1 MPFADNG
8 DIRICYDTIGDPE
21 DPPLLLVAGLGNQ
34 LVTWQE
40 EFCSSLVDRGFFVI
54 RIDNRD
60 CGLSSILTDGDEY
73 TLHDMADDAIAVLD
87 ALGLERVHLFGHSL
101 GGMIAQAISIDH
113 PARVSS
119 MTVLSTS
126 TGNWHYGKPSE
137 EALAAMS
144 RPFSLD
150 REESFESDVANRR
163 LWASPSWFDEELT
176 REQFRV
182 AYDRSFAPGAST
194 RQFLAIMQSP
204 DREDALRHLS
214 VPTLVMHGTLDPLI
228 AMDGGQRL
236 ASLVPGA
243 QFMEIE
249 GLAHDL
255 PIQVWQ
261 QVISAITSHVSQHA
275 G

>member
-8 DIRICYDTIGDPE
+8 DIRICYDTIGEPD

-34 LVTWQE
+34 IVTWQA
-40 EFCSSLVDRGFFVI
+40 EFCASLIDRGFFVI
-54 RIDNRD
+54 RFDNRD
-60 CGLSSILTDGDEY
+60 CGLSTILSDTDHY
-73 TLHDMADDAIAVLD
+73 TLHDMADDAVAVLD
-87 ALGLERVHLFGHSL
+87 ALGIDRAHLFGHSL
-101 GGMIAQAISIDH
+101 GGMIAQVVAIEH
-113 PARVSS
+113 PARIFS

-126 TGNWHYGKPSE
+126 TGNWDYGKPSD
-137 EALAAMS
+137 EALAAIS
-144 RPFSLD
+144 RPALDD
-150 REESFESDVANRR
+150 REQSFELDVANRR

-176 REQFRV
+176 REQLRV

-194 RQFLAIMQSP
+194 RQFLAIMESP
-204 DREDALRHLS
+204 DREDALRTLT

-236 ASLVPGA
+236 AALIPDA
-243 QFMEIE
+243 EFMEIE

-261 QVISAITSHVSQHA
+261 QVISATTSHVVQHA
-275 G
+275 R